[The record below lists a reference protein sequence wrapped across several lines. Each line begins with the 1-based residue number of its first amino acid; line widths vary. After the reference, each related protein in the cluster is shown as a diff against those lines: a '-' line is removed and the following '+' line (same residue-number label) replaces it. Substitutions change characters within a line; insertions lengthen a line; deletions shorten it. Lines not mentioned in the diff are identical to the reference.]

1 MPGNFF
7 DQFDAP
13 APKPAGNFFDQ
24 FDAPAAPVATPAA
37 APAAKPNTLVDAAE
51 SFASGIPRGLVET
64 IMLPAT
70 VNRLAK
76 KGIAYGF
83 DKGEDLVRS
92 ALGLDPADPALREK
106 AHDNFENGGIDGV
119 VNSGQDLVRQGMDAV
134 LHKPETRAGRF
145 AGTIGEFVAPGGIP
159 SKSVRAA
166 PTLARKAG
174 EYAADLTRGAV
185 APAVGSETLGELTE
199 GSKYETPARVLGALF
214 GNVGAG
220 LAKTSVAP
228 EMVLRRATGNADD
241 INWERA
247 VALQNNPHGVR
258 LTGPEAIT
266 QAQEGASALPN
277 LQRVVEGSVEGR
289 SATAPFFS
297 ARPGQVDHA
306 LSEFLDKVAPQSSS
320 PSTLGPRASRAAEGA
335 ISASPEGQALND
347 AIFGAGPRT
356 TAMQA
361 GETIQPELRRTFEGR
376 EGMRNALADA
386 DYEAARNAPAN
397 VPVADMQPVDTTVRP
412 AFTSIQPQAAEE
424 GAAARMV
431 PENVPARVE
440 TPTLTSRT
448 GGEMVQVDAR
458 PVVQF
463 IDGLIPDA
471 RAGAQDALRQVRG
484 MLHDSGGVDTGVN
497 GLDAARGQIGDM
509 ITAARQGGQMQTA
522 EVLGQ
527 VQRHLDQALSS
538 VPEYAN
544 ARQGFQAASAPLE
557 PFQSPG
563 MAKVVSRD
571 EFNRQFST
579 PPENVAD
586 AISTPSEARNF
597 NRVASPEARTAM
609 ENRIATKI
617 LDQATDGSGN
627 VSGERLA
634 SALRGQEDLLAE
646 FPNVAQRLQAVMD
659 ASGNMAAARTGP
671 LGRVAEAKDTSTAGN
686 AILPQN
692 PLVGSEGE
700 TADAVRRMAAQD
712 VEGTSGLVRQIM
724 GDRYAK
730 AATETQEGSREF
742 AGAKFHKDVA
752 GNDQRRATLEAALG
766 ALPDNRGAT
775 DLSSLLD
782 TLQATGRRKAIG
794 SATEFNRSLNADLG
808 SASPM
813 ARAFDTAKTLG
824 ASFVTNAGDAV
835 KRHAMRNSINTLAE
849 MFTHPQSVEMIREA
863 LSRGAPS
870 VVPEVAARTG
880 AQVAPIMTG
889 SADRGQY
896 RSNGDK
902 VEFRAPHSKEWVTVP
917 AGGR

>member
-1 MPGNFF
+1 MPDNFF

-13 APKPAGNFFDQ
+13 AQKPPGNFFDQ
-24 FDAPAAPVATPAA
+24 FDEPAAPPTA
-37 APAAKPNTLVDAAE
+37 APAKKPNALVDAVE
-51 SFASGIPRGLVET
+51 SFISGIPRGAAET
-64 IMLPAT
+64 AMLPVT

-76 KGIAYGF
+76 QGVAYGF

-92 ALGLDPADPALREK
+92 IFGLDPADPAVRQK
-106 AHDNFENGGIDGV
+106 AHDAFENGGIDGAL
-119 VNSGQDLVRQGMDAV
+119 NSGQDAVRRGMDSV
-134 LHKPETRAGRF
+134 LHKPETTAGRF
-145 AGTIGEFVAPGGIP
+145 AGTVGEFVAPGGWP
-159 SKSVRAA
+159 SKSARMA

-174 EYAADLTRGAV
+174 EYVADITRGAV
-185 APAVGSETLGELTE
+185 APGVASEGAGEALQGTP
-199 GSKYETPARVLGALF
+199 YETGGRVLGALF
-214 GNVGAG
+214 GNAAAG
-220 LAKTSVAP
+220 LAKTAVAP
-228 EMVLRRATGNADD
+228 EMVLRRAAGNADD
-241 INWERA
+241 INWDRA
-247 VALQNNPHGVR
+247 IELQNNPHGVR

-289 SATAPFFS
+289 AATAPFFS

-306 LSEFLDKVAPQSSS
+306 LSEFLDRVAPQSDAPSS
-320 PSTLGPRASRAAEGA
+320 LGPRASRAAEGA
-335 ISASPEGQALND
+335 IAASPEGQALSD

-376 EGMRNALADA
+376 EGVRNALADA

-397 VPVADMQPVDTTVRP
+397 VPVADMQPVETTVRP

-431 PENVPARVE
+431 PEEVPAQVE
-440 TPTLTSRT
+440 TPALTSRT
-448 GGEMVQVDAR
+448 GGQMVQVDAR

-463 IDGLIPDA
+463 IDNLIPNA
-471 RAGAQDALRQVRG
+471 RAGTQDALRQVRG

-509 ITAARQGGQMQTA
+509 ITAARQGGQTQTA
-522 EVLGQ
+522 DLLGQ
-527 VQRHLDQALSS
+527 VQRQLDQALSS

-579 PPENVAD
+579 PPEDVAD

-597 NRVASPEARTAM
+597 NQVASPEARTAM
-609 ENRIATKI
+609 GNRIATKI
-617 LDQATDGSGN
+617 LDQATDGAGN

-634 SALRGQEDLLAE
+634 TALRANEDLLAE
-646 FPNVAQRLQAVMD
+646 FPDVAQRLQAVMG
-659 ASGNMAAARTGP
+659 ASDGMAAARTGP
-671 LGRVAEAKDTSTAGN
+671 LGRVADAKDTSAAGN

-692 PLVGSEGE
+692 PLVGSHGE
-700 TADAVRRMAAQD
+700 TADAVRRMAEQD
-712 VEGTSGLVRQIM
+712 PEGTSGLIRQIM

-752 GNDQRRATLEAALG
+752 GNEQRRATLEAALG

-775 DLSSLLD
+775 GLSELLD

-813 ARAFDTAKTLG
+813 ARAFDTARTLG
-824 ASFVTNAGDAV
+824 ASFLTNAGDAV
-835 KRHAMRNSINTLAE
+835 KRTAMRNSIQTLAD
-849 MFTHPQSVEMIREA
+849 MFTHPQSVELIREA

-870 VVPEVAARTG
+870 VAPEVAARSA
-880 AQVAPIMTG
+880 AQAAPIMSG

-902 VEFRAPHSKEWVTVP
+902 VEYRAPHTKAWVTVP